1 MGRVILLVL
10 SLVLSVS
17 VATGAVAHAI
27 EGAPLETSYAIDNCA
42 DAAQS
47 SSQDDGEDVPHSHIC
62 HGHHVGV
69 PLPAVE
75 SPIASVHRY
84 LHRAPVNQSLSSV
97 RLRTPQEPPRA

>member
-69 PLPAVE
+69 PHFGVAAPATPELVRML
-75 SPIASVHRY
+75 IASTE
-84 LHRAPVNQSLSSV
+84 RALPSI
-97 RLRTPQEPPRA
+97 RARTPIRPPRA